1 MTAQPDIHAE
11 ISLALMIVV
20 VLGLA
25 AAMVLVYL

>member
-1 MTAQPDIHAE
+1 MTAQSDIDAE
-11 ISLALMIVV
+11 ISLALMIVA